1 MWCRNPGPYRRWVRR
16 AVTVAVTTGGLL
28 LVARGAWA
36 DCTNLWTSTLPD
48 CLMRKAG
55 GVIAGGIAGKI
66 AEGVSW
72 LAKQIGDGARTAGHP
87 DVAKQWFG
95 DTMINTRELGVL
107 FAIVGMLLSIIYA
120 ALKRDVHE
128 IGRTLIR
135 VLAAGLTTGGI
146 TVVVA
151 TANSLVD
158 DLCDYVLGPRGWA
171 VVTDTFRGPI
181 QQLGQVSGYADPSSP
196 GQTTPS
202 VIAILIGAFML
213 ITFAVIWGELL
224 LRRVAIDL
232 CVLFWPLAVS
242 GAVWANA
249 RMWTRRLVDS
259 LAGLVLSK
267 LVIVLVLKFA
277 ANALTNVRGTSDL
290 VLAAG
295 VFAAAAFAPY
305 WVMKLIGFI
314 GGAIQP
320 GHTGEGMRA
329 AAVGAVTGVAMTA
342 TRVGIT
348 AATGGGAALAGT
360 AAASATGGGKGS
372 GPGGSGSGMRP
383 GGRTP
388 MPSSD
393 GAAPKIRRTANGGTP
408 AGQTSGARTGPAAST
423 ASPGRPVPNGQTGGS
438 SGASTTAGQKAAG
451 VSPHPTPPPSPRM
464 YPASP
469 VPPHLRPAPS
479 AGAASGDA
487 SGSAAP
493 TPPGQ
498 APPRSPVRRP
508 EPWPGPR
515 RGDPS
520 APMYGPPP
528 PPPAPPRGRD

>member
-1 MWCRNPGPYRRWVRR
+1 
-16 AVTVAVTTGGLL
+16 VTVVVTTGVLL

-36 DCTNLWTSTLPD
+36 DCTNLWTATLPD

-55 GVIAGGIAGKI
+55 GVIAGGIAGRI

-72 LAKQIGDGARTAGHP
+72 LAKQIGDGARTAGRP

-95 DTMINTRELGVL
+95 DTMINTRELAVL

-128 IGRTLIR
+128 IGRTLTR

-171 VVTDTFRGPI
+171 VVTDTFRRPI
-181 QQLGQVSGYADPSSP
+181 QMLGQAAGNTDPSSP
-196 GQTTPS
+196 SMTTPS
-202 VIAILIGAFML
+202 VIAIGIGVLMLFAFAM
-213 ITFAVIWGELL
+213 IWVELL
-224 LRRVAIDL
+224 VRRVAIDL

-249 RMWTRRLVDS
+249 RMWTRRLVDT
-259 LAGLVLSK
+259 LTGLVLSK

-277 ANALTNVRGTSDL
+277 ADALTNLRGVSDL
-290 VLAAG
+290 MLAAG
-295 VFAAAAFAPY
+295 VFAMAAFAPFA
-305 WVMKLIGFI
+305 VMRLIGFI

-329 AAVGAVTGVAMTA
+329 AAVGAVTGAAMTV
-342 TRVGIT
+342 TRVGMA
-348 AATGGGAALAGT
+348 AATGGSTAVAGAIGSAVVGGRAG
-360 AAASATGGGKGS
+360 G
-372 GPGGSGSGMRP
+372 RP
-383 GGRTP
+383 GGAGGGMLAGGRNPRPQGGPNASQTGRTQ
-388 MPSSD
+388 
-393 GAAPKIRRTANGGTP
+393 GGLTP
-408 AGQTSGARTGPAAST
+408 GGRATTGSGAGSKQDTASGSTPGNPAPGTQVSGQAGAST
-423 ASPGRPVPNGQTGGS
+423 ASTGGQ
-438 SGASTTAGQKAAG
+438 GAKPA
-451 VSPHPTPPPSPRM
+451 PPPSSPM
-464 YPASP
+464 YPAAP

-479 AGAASGDA
+479 AGASSADKAGNPSPGSPPGSPPPSP
-487 SGSAAP
+487 SGSPARA
-493 TPPGQ
+493 
-498 APPRSPVRRP
+498 PVRP
-508 EPWPGPR
+508 PAPWPGPR

-528 PPPAPPRGRD
+528 PPPSPPRGRD